1 MAESDYLNTK
11 TEEAMPIRRELID
24 ELLKDYPDPQDVLA
38 EDGLLKQLTKAVIER
53 CLETELDT
61 HLGYPKHGRAGTAT
75 GNRRNGHSQKTLK
88 GEQGQIDIEVPR
100 DRQGSFEPQLVKK
113 GQTRLEGFDEKI
125 LALYARGM
133 TTRDIQ
139 AQMQELY
146 GVEVSPTLIS
156 NVTEAVMDEVRQWQ
170 ARPLE
175 AVYPIV
181 YFDCLVV
188 KVRENQRV
196 TNKSLYLALGIN
208 LTGYKELLGM
218 WLAQNEG
225 AKFWLAVLTE
235 LQNRGV
241 KDVFIACVDGLTGLP
256 EAIEAAYPQAR
267 VQLCLV
273 HLVRRS
279 LRYVSY
285 KHMKEGATD
294 LKAIYS
300 ASTEAEAEL
309 NLEVFAE
316 KWDARY
322 PSMSKSWRAH
332 WARVIPLFA
341 FPADIRKVIYTTNAI
356 ESLNMTLR
364 KVTRHHRIFPSDEAV
379 YKVVYLAI
387 RNLSKKWTMPIHD
400 WNPALN
406 RFAVEFGERF
416 PQ

>member
-1 MAESDYLNTK
+1 
-11 TEEAMPIRRELID
+11 MPIRRELID
-24 ELLKDYPDPQDVLA
+24 ELLKDYPDPQNVLA
-38 EDGLLKQLTKAVIER
+38 EEGLLKQLTKAVIER

-61 HLGYPKHGRAGTAT
+61 HLGYPKHARQGNAT
-75 GNRRNGHSQKTLK
+75 GNRRNGQSQKTLK
-88 GEQGQIDIEVPR
+88 GEQGQIEIDVPR

-113 GQTRLEGFDEKI
+113 GQTRLEGFDDKI

-139 AQMQELY
+139 AQLQELY

-175 AVYPIV
+175 AFYPIV
-181 YFDCLVV
+181 YFDGLVV

-196 TNKSLYLALGIN
+196 INKALHLALGVN
-208 LTGYKELLGM
+208 LSGHKELLGM

-241 KDVFIACVDGLTGLP
+241 KDIFIACVDGLTGFP
-256 EAIEAAYPQAR
+256 EAIEAVYPEAR

-273 HLVRRS
+273 HLVRNS

-285 KHMKEGATD
+285 KHMKEVATD

-309 NLEVFAE
+309 NLELFAE

-322 PSMSKSWRAH
+322 PTISKSWRTH

-364 KVTRHHRIFPSDEAV
+364 KVTRNHCIFPSDEAV
-379 YKVVYLAI
+379 YKVVYLAV

-400 WNPALN
+400 WKPALN
-406 RFAVEFGERF
+406 CLAVEFAERF